1 MDTWLGGLVTEQL
14 WRRKNGSA
22 VEEAAGALV
31 AGSQSA
37 KEGDRR
43 ASRSSHVL
51 ENTDSSVL
59 AEQEA
64 SYHGAVDT
72 ETGQREARCCC

>member
-1 MDTWLGGLVTEQL
+1 MTEQL

-22 VEEAAGALV
+22 VGEAAGVLV

-37 KEGDRR
+37 TEGDRR

-51 ENTDSSVL
+51 ENTDSSVQ
-59 AEQEA
+59 AEEEEA
-64 SYHGAVDT
+64 SYQGAVDT

>member
-1 MDTWLGGLVTEQL
+1 MTEQL

-22 VEEAAGALV
+22 VEEAAGVLV

-51 ENTDSSVL
+51 ENTDSSVQ
-59 AEQEA
+59 AEEEEA